1 MCLHGFTLW
10 AGRSKHFAFLRP
22 FSSRFS
28 PFGHLSAGIK
38 SMATVHPM
46 PAHGALPVRAAPQV
60 PAVTDTAPEKAL
72 VAAFAPPDDEAPI
85 FKSPVARLP
94 VELDVVVPVRDFR
107 VCQLLALQ
115 PGQLIESQWVNG
127 EDVPL
132 AAGAVQLAWGE
143 FEVIDNQLAVRVTR
157 LN

>member
-1 MCLHGFTLW
+1 
-10 AGRSKHFAFLRP
+10 
-22 FSSRFS
+22 
-28 PFGHLSAGIK
+28 
-38 SMATVHPM
+38 
-46 PAHGALPVRAAPQV
+46 VRAALQV
-60 PAVTDTAPEKAL
+60 PAVADKAPERAL
-72 VAAFAPPDDEAPI
+72 ADASGPSNGEADDEAPV

-94 VELDVVVPVRDFR
+94 VELDVVVPVRKFR
-107 VCQLLALQ
+107 VRQLLALQ
-115 PGQLIESQWVNG
+115 PGQLIESQWGSG